1 MNAQTDMMTAAQT
14 LAVADVSMLAEE
26 MPSELLQELMTRLTK
41 AYVVKREAGESFHP
55 VGPGITA
62 TEAAVTVSG
71 IVAAADM
78 QMFELTL
85 WNSWGRLD

>member
-1 MNAQTDMMTAAQT
+1 MDAQTNMMAAAQT
-14 LAVADVSMLAEE
+14 LAAAEVSTLAEE
-26 MPSELLQELMTRLTK
+26 MSPELLQELMTRLTK

-55 VGPGITA
+55 VGPSITA
-62 TEAAVTVSG
+62 TEAAVTVNG